1 MRHAYAGRAS
11 IFRRQVASTCR
22 GAKREES
29 DEQKDEGTGEETR
42 EGTNEGTSEGTGTRT
57 LTGAPAM
64 LKRMLDPAGSILL
77 VIFDRA
83 HAQLAHLFHERGAAQ
98 IQQSGRPRNG
108 AP

>member
-22 GAKREES
+22 GAKGEES
-29 DEQKDEGTGEETR
+29 DEQNDEGTGEETG
-42 EGTNEGTSEGTGTRT
+42 EEAGDETSTRT

-64 LKRMLDPAGSILL
+64 LNRMLNPAGSILL
-77 VIFDRA
+77 VVFDRA

-98 IQQSGRPRNG
+98 IQQPGRTRNG